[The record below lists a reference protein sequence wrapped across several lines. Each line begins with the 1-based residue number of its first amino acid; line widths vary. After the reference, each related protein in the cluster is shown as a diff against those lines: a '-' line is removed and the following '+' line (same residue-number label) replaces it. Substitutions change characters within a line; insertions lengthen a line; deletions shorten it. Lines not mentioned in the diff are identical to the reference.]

1 MQKRR
6 GLERA
11 QLLDALL
18 KLVLLVFELLFLA
31 QTLAFLERLVLAMS
45 LFVRC
50 IRRVD
55 PFVILTSRSKT
66 SPNSLVL
73 GQQRV
78 FGGLDELLLA
88 VRVNHLRL
96 VEIPFV
102 CRRVEL

>member
-1 MQKRR
+1 VQKRR

-55 PFVILTSRSKT
+55 PF
-66 SPNSLVL
+66 LVA
-73 GQQRV
+73 R
-78 FGGLDELLLA
+78 
-88 VRVNHLRL
+88 
-96 VEIPFV
+96 
-102 CRRVEL
+102 